1 MPKIPTFTAEGS
13 IEQLAGTTTNIQM
26 NLNNNLASA
35 LAPVTEAVVDF
46 KIKEN
51 EVQNK
56 TEALKLKNDYLS
68 ESVLLE
74 DQINQDKI
82 LSVNKEAAN
91 KFLKEKN
98 NAYIKKYSALASN
111 SAVKT
116 MFTNS
121 ALADV
126 SKQIFSVDAEISRNI
141 LLQADEV
148 FIDAKEKLFSKAY
161 LKGGIYKKTLEEDTK
176 QLIINSY
183 KSRAKAVELEI
194 MLGNV
199 KSEISYFDGVQDVQ
213 QTPRAAFYAL
223 KNEKNYKG
231 ITTEQRFALIEKAS
245 AVIRDQLSTEWKN
258 YTAMVDA
265 GKEPP
270 EFNMKLAQEVFGGEA
285 AQKMLQEESVR
296 KDAVVNTSLIMT
308 SPQKD
313 VNELVKNI
321 IAEQYEM
328 FDEIPAAA
336 NEKYYINILNKRN
349 EALLS
354 DPVQFIRSTNDD
366 INSLFEEI
374 KNDTNA
380 ESRSKSQ
387 IILAQELIEEQKRLG
402 VPLENQKV
410 MSDSMALG
418 FIKEYND
425 LGFEG
430 KSKERQLKLQSLE
443 FQYGDLSNNALQQ
456 LIKAGLPTG
465 AESALVLGDAKTF
478 DIFMSF
484 DDPEKVKAITNYL
497 TDQDDSDI
505 SLKKIRAAIVSESD
519 FKDIDNIISRNTP
532 FNNSK
537 TLVKMD
543 QIKETLSLYAA
554 NLMRN
559 NPGMSVNNAAK
570 EASLLFSDNY
580 QIEDTYYFPKN
591 IPGINQKQRDF
602 TISKLENIKFNYI
615 KQHFKPVAYESSVEG
630 KTDLELTERMN
641 YNIIENGEWRN
652 HPNGEG
658 FVFGI
663 VLSGNSFGILKNEA
677 GEELFVSYDDDS
689 LILPG
694 GSNTIID
701 MSIPTEQQK
710 KQYRGYYGYAD
721 KMKQE
726 NTTFGQRTNLDNN
739 EMQNALEDSGASTVK
754 ISDVFSTSAEASEM
768 PIVDSIDTWNKFY
781 KTETKIVNGNA
792 VQMTQEEI
800 KIQKDKATKR
810 LKNGNYNIPSKA
822 KSSID
827 IATNIFAGQNGISKE
842 QLTKLLS
849 DIGQIESQ
857 YNTKIQY
864 KGGPARSYWQVEA
877 ASALDT
883 LEQNAASNNPIFGPL
898 FEKQFAAIIK
908 GKSNTTVLE
917 YLSSLSNSKMQKLL
931 LNNSDLAAT
940 IALGIVLNRQ

>member
-1 MPKIPTFTAEGS
+1 
-13 IEQLAGTTTNIQM
+13 
-26 NLNNNLASA
+26 
-35 LAPVTEAVVDF
+35 
-46 KIKEN
+46 
-51 EVQNK
+51 
-56 TEALKLKNDYLS
+56 
-68 ESVLLE
+68 
-74 DQINQDKI
+74 
-82 LSVNKEAAN
+82 
-91 KFLKEKN
+91 
-98 NAYIKKYSALASN
+98 
-111 SAVKT
+111 
-116 MFTNS
+116 
-121 ALADV
+121 
-126 SKQIFSVDAEISRNI
+126 
-141 LLQADEV
+141 
-148 FIDAKEKLFSKAY
+148 
-161 LKGGIYKKTLEEDTK
+161 
-176 QLIINSY
+176 
-183 KSRAKAVELEI
+183 
-194 MLGNV
+194 
-199 KSEISYFDGVQDVQ
+199 
-213 QTPRAAFYAL
+213 
-223 KNEKNYKG
+223 
-231 ITTEQRFALIEKAS
+231 
-245 AVIRDQLSTEWKN
+245 
-258 YTAMVDA
+258 
-265 GKEPP
+265 
-270 EFNMKLAQEVFGGEA
+270 
-285 AQKMLQEESVR
+285 
-296 KDAVVNTSLIMT
+296 
-308 SPQKD
+308 
-313 VNELVKNI
+313 
-321 IAEQYEM
+321 
-328 FDEIPAAA
+328 
-336 NEKYYINILNKRN
+336 
-349 EALLS
+349 
-354 DPVQFIRSTNDD
+354 
-366 INSLFEEI
+366 
-374 KNDTNA
+374 
-380 ESRSKSQ
+380 
-387 IILAQELIEEQKRLG
+387 
-402 VPLENQKV
+402 
-410 MSDSMALG
+410 
-418 FIKEYND
+418 
-425 LGFEG
+425 
-430 KSKERQLKLQSLE
+430 
-443 FQYGDLSNNALQQ
+443 
-456 LIKAGLPTG
+456 LPTG